1 MDCQKAIN
9 VRLWLRLLKNSD
21 FDEISVSA
29 IVSSGHRRLVRRF
42 AGVFYYFLSDYYG
55 FFASD
60 QAIKALGGG
69 MASRATSLFRF

>member
-42 AGVFYYFLSDYYG
+42 AG

-60 QAIKALGGG
+60 QAITALGGG